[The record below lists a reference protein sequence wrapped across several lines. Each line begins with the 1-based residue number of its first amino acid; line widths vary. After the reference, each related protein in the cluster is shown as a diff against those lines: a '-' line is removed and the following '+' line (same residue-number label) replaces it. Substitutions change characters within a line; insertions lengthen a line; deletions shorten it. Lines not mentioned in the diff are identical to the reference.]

1 MEQANGQRLYNGAK
15 SGARD
20 THPAPPFLCYGE
32 GLQEPVTPIDIP
44 TPPT

>member
-20 THPAPPFLCYGE
+20 THPAPLFRCCGAYSFVSPDETFL
-32 GLQEPVTPIDIP
+32 DSN
-44 TPPT
+44 